1 MAPLP
6 VPFGME
12 GMKAKGEKK
21 CVRTNGAGDATK
33 CALERA
39 AVWKT
44 LQQHDRQPACQGEQ
58 GISELDQKPLHTCV
72 RESAANSLWLSSW
85 RAALTRWE
93 SYTHEWENTLES
105 STLKK
110 KKLEWKYAKGAFTLN
125 HSIALEV
132 NQCSVRTVCSG
143 YSRIIPNKRTGVF
156 FKASS
161 IQLTE
166 TSGEKDLGR
175 ILSQNVL
182 EKACICTYIQQ
193 MDSVLSLSLSR
204 VSLLRHQGY
213 RNELL
218 AHSECCVK
226 MLNVFHTYCSDLRA
240 SQYFSY
246 CISLCGEIS
255 YRPYC
260 RHCFSFLVFM
270 TSCRFDPAEA
280 L

>member
-1 MAPLP
+1 MCLGKSSCLKDPAAAWQAASLP
-6 VPFGME
+6 G
-12 GMKAKGEKK
+12 
-21 CVRTNGAGDATK
+21 GAGNFWVRSKTSPHL
-33 CALERA
+33 CERECS
-39 AVWKT
+39 K
-44 LQQHDRQPACQGEQ
+44 QPVAQLLTGSADKM
-58 GISELDQKPLHTCV
+58 GKLYARMGKHTGKQ
-72 RESAANSLWLSSW
+72 
-85 RAALTRWE
+85 
-93 SYTHEWENTLES
+93 YIK
-105 STLKK
+105 KK

-175 ILSQNVL
+175 VLSQNVL

-255 YRPYC
+255 HRPYC